1 MSKPFRY
8 PGAQPF
14 TSAQKSIFFGR
25 DKEIGKLF
33 ELITL
38 NKLVVLYSK
47 SGLGKS
53 SLLNAGLIPKIEEEG
68 KALTP
73 IPIRFGASTS
83 SDFPAPLLRVDE
95 ILDEESELLNK
106 IRPEGEDSLWYYAKS
121 RQLNQVDDNGL
132 LLIFDQFEELFTYSE
147 KEIKAFKEE
156 IAELLYI
163 TIPDRFRENLE
174 TRLQEDPN
182 YFSKEELQALH
193 KIIDLRIIMSIR
205 SDRLSLLNRLKEP
218 LGNILDN
225 CFELQPLS
233 TEQAEEAILNPAYD
247 QGDFVTPRFD
257 YTDDAVDRLIQF
269 LSREGEEDIES
280 FQLQILCE
288 YLERNIVIK
297 QQREKITISDINY
310 PERILERYYYDKI
323 EEIEGEENQLAARRL
338 IEEGLIFEEEQ
349 RRLSLYEG
357 QINTAYNI
365 GPDLLR
371 QLLDTHLIRSESSMR
386 GGFTY
391 ELSHDTLVGPVLKA
405 KAERMSAIMQEQ
417 ERLAQIEKEL
427 AAAKEQ
433 AAKERQR
440 AEQESQRRASA
451 EENEEKA
458 QRFSRR
464 AVLFSV
470 LAMLLAVVAGW
481 SYIQATKAREL
492 AQRQTQVSLANNL
505 AFRAEDLIEKRD
517 RTSALAL
524 SEFVLNAINSDNIN
538 AQKALENAFY
548 FNDQMKAE
556 DLWTM
561 GQMWSNS
568 LIGHTEEVNMVIF
581 HPLDDTKLIS
591 VSDDGTMRT
600 WDWKTGKELEIINF
614 GKAIY
619 DIDYAADGSLLVLG
633 FLDGEVRVLEG
644 STNELMRKIPAHK
657 ARLSEVVLSPDNKF
671 LATASEDTKVKVWK
685 LENGGLLYEFEDHEQ
700 FAEGLAF
707 SKDGNFLVS
716 AGIDH
721 FAMIWDLNTGKLI
734 NKIDVAGFALYGVVF
749 SRDGQ
754 YVAFSSYDN
763 NIYVFNSI
771 DWTTRFKLEG
781 HEGIV
786 QGIQFS
792 NDNKFFVSAS
802 HDLSTR
808 VWSLEDGSEQY
819 KFKGQNGVILSLAF
833 SSDDRFLASGAADN
847 TIRIWDWQPK
857 EEASIFRGY
866 KSPQMLSSV
875 FSSDGEMIATLSS
888 GEVKIH
894 NVKSQEELKSFYANG
909 RIFTD
914 VSFSPENRYLAVAS
928 YKAGGIIYDL
938 EKDTAIL
945 NLKGHNSGIWG
956 IDFSPDGTK
965 IVTSSLDSTAIIW
978 SFPEATP
985 LLTLK
990 GHNHELRRVNF
1001 SNDGTIVATTSSDS
1015 TCILWDASTGEELQK
1030 LYGHTRR
1037 VTDAMFSPNGKY
1049 VATSSFDNTARL
1061 WDIATGKEIRQ
1072 FVGHKNFIL
1081 SLVFSPD
1088 GTTLVTSSVD
1098 NTIKFWNIES
1108 GQEIRSYE
1116 GHKNLIYGLDYDPTG
1131 KYILSGSYDGT
1142 ARLWFADYQEFMNAQ
1157 NFPLHPGKLDPDKI
1171 LNYEIPSILA
1181 IVGPSAEELCQ
1192 ALDPITLKSL
1202 GLTYQ
1207 RKGLEQSEL
1216 EPANAYFS
1224 DAKTYFRSIQD
1235 RLPKEV
1241 ANYYLAK
1248 LNGDWAHQLL
1258 SFGDYRKADNR
1269 IGAALSYS
1277 PNDDQLAKTAALIQ
1291 LAQDNFAIGVGPIL
1305 RLHLNNKINIQ
1316 QELNRLKSFDSY
1328 SENKTWQ
1335 ANAEKLIRIIEPS
1348 AAQKLSPAAAEKYGV
1363 ENIQFNDLDREML
1376 INAIEDEGIRKEL
1389 LK

>member
-68 KALTP
+68 KALSP
-73 IPIRFGASTS
+73 ITIRFGASTS
-83 SDFPAPLLRVDE
+83 SDFPAPLLRMDE

-106 IRPEGEDSLWYYAKS
+106 IRPEGDNSLWYYAKS

-193 KIIDLRIIMSIR
+193 KIIDIRIIMSIR

-233 TEQAEEAILNPAYD
+233 AEQAEDAILNPAYD

-297 QQREKITISDINY
+297 QQREMITISDINY

-357 QINTAYNI
+357 QINTAYDI

-417 ERLAQIEKEL
+417 ERLAQIEKEKEL

-433 AAKERQR
+433 AVKERQR
-440 AEQESQRRASA
+440 AEQESELRASA

-458 QRFSRR
+458 RRFSRR

-481 SYIQATKAREL
+481 SYTQATKARQL

-505 AFRAEDLIEKRD
+505 AFRAEDIMEKGD
-517 RTSALAL
+517 RTSGLAL
-524 SEFVLNAINSDNIN
+524 GEFVLKAVDSTNIN

-548 FNDQMKAE
+548 FNDQLLGE
-556 DLWTM
+556 NLITD
-561 GQMWSNS
+561 GQVWSNT
-568 LIGHTEEVNMVIF
+568 LIGHSGHVNHVIF
-581 HPLDDTKLIS
+581 HPLFIDKLIS
-591 VSDDGTMRT
+591 VSDDGTMRI
-600 WDWKTGKELEIINF
+600 WKESTGEELENFNF

-619 DIDYAADGSLLVLG
+619 DIDYAADGSFLVLG
-633 FLDGEVRVLEG
+633 FLDGEVRILDGKSKE
-644 STNELMRKIPAHK
+644 EIRRIPAHN
-657 ARLSEVVLSPDNKF
+657 ARLSEVVLSPDDKF
-671 LATASEDTKVKVWK
+671 LATASEDTKVKIWDI
-685 LENGGLLYEFEDHEQ
+685 ENGTLIYEFEDHEQ

-707 SKDGNFLVS
+707 SKDGNLLVS

-721 FAMIWDLNTGKLI
+721 FAMIWDFKTGKLI
-734 NKIDVAGFALYGVVF
+734 KKIDVGGFALYGVVF
-749 SRDGQ
+749 SRDGK
-754 YVAFSSYDN
+754 YAAFSSYDN
-763 NIYVFNSI
+763 RIYILNSSS
-771 DWTTRFKLEG
+771 WTTQFKLEG

-786 QGIQFS
+786 QGTQFS

-802 HDLSTR
+802 HDLTTR
-808 VWSLEDGSEQY
+808 VWSLEDGTEQL
-819 KFKGQNGVILSLAF
+819 KFKGHNGVILSLEF
-833 SSDDRFLASGAADN
+833 SADGKFLASGAADN
-847 TIRIWDWQPK
+847 TIRVWDWQPK
-857 EEASIFRGY
+857 EDASIFREY
-866 KSPQMLSSV
+866 KSPQMLSAV
-875 FSSDGEMIATLSS
+875 FSSDGKMIGTLSA

-894 NVKSQEELKSFYANG
+894 DVKSQEELNSFDANS

-914 VSFSPENRYLAVAS
+914 ASFSPDNRYLAIAT
-928 YKAGGIIYDL
+928 YKAGGLIYDL
-938 EKDTAIL
+938 E
-945 NLKGHNSGIWG
+945 
-956 IDFSPDGTK
+956 
-965 IVTSSLDSTAIIW
+965 
-978 SFPEATP
+978 
-985 LLTLK
+985 
-990 GHNHELRRVNF
+990 
-1001 SNDGTIVATTSSDS
+1001 
-1015 TCILWDASTGEELQK
+1015 
-1030 LYGHTRR
+1030 TR
-1037 VTDAMFSPNGKY
+1037 Y
-1049 VATSSFDNTARL
+1049 CNT
-1061 WDIATGKEIRQ
+1061 
-1072 FVGHKNFIL
+1072 
-1081 SLVFSPD
+1081 
-1088 GTTLVTSSVD
+1088 
-1098 NTIKFWNIES
+1098 
-1108 GQEIRSYE
+1108 
-1116 GHKNLIYGLDYDPTG
+1116 
-1131 KYILSGSYDGT
+1131 
-1142 ARLWFADYQEFMNAQ
+1142 
-1157 NFPLHPGKLDPDKI
+1157 
-1171 LNYEIPSILA
+1171 
-1181 IVGPSAEELCQ
+1181 
-1192 ALDPITLKSL
+1192 
-1202 GLTYQ
+1202 
-1207 RKGLEQSEL
+1207 
-1216 EPANAYFS
+1216 
-1224 DAKTYFRSIQD
+1224 
-1235 RLPKEV
+1235 
-1241 ANYYLAK
+1241 
-1248 LNGDWAHQLL
+1248 
-1258 SFGDYRKADNR
+1258 
-1269 IGAALSYS
+1269 
-1277 PNDDQLAKTAALIQ
+1277 
-1291 LAQDNFAIGVGPIL
+1291 
-1305 RLHLNNKINIQ
+1305 
-1316 QELNRLKSFDSY
+1316 
-1328 SENKTWQ
+1328 
-1335 ANAEKLIRIIEPS
+1335 
-1348 AAQKLSPAAAEKYGV
+1348 
-1363 ENIQFNDLDREML
+1363 
-1376 INAIEDEGIRKEL
+1376 
-1389 LK
+1389 